1 LIEIICVDDGST
13 DGTKAIIASYEH
25 AYSCVRSVLHKENQ
39 GTLEARRS
47 GSLVA
52 TGDYILYLDPDDVLI
67 PEIVGRLSEEL
78 SRRQRDVLYFGF
90 DIFGEYDKS
99 SGERWSALRKGIP
112 SFKSIFSQKETY
124 PGAVWAC
131 AWRRDLVLE
140 AFEFMPKGYCILSDD
155 GVMLL
160 AFLAFAKTVECIDA
174 VGYKYRLGCGI
185 TARVAVTEERLL
197 KKIRSVFY
205 VSKFGPL
212 YKARFREYSCYF
224 DVLETKFW
232 DVIYSELESY
242 CANVDDGDVFTTEA
256 FALYGEAVSLALMK
270 RERAFAG
277 FLRELRAV
285 RFVRALCKM
294 KYCVLGVLMRLG
306 IGKKDCCL
314 RRTRLKQLC
323 RSLSRKN

>member
-1 LIEIICVDDGST
+1 
-13 DGTKAIIASYEH
+13 
-25 AYSCVRSVLHKENQ
+25 
-39 GTLEARRS
+39 
-47 GSLVA
+47 
-52 TGDYILYLDPDDVLI
+52 
-67 PEIVGRLSEEL
+67 
-78 SRRQRDVLYFGF
+78 
-90 DIFGEYDKS
+90 
-99 SGERWSALRKGIP
+99 
-112 SFKSIFSQKETY
+112 
-124 PGAVWAC
+124 
-131 AWRRDLVLE
+131 
-140 AFEFMPKGYCILSDD
+140 
-155 GVMLL
+155 
-160 AFLAFAKTVECIDA
+160 VECIDA